1 MRFRLLSSTLAL
13 TACAVVLLA
22 VTASAATPR
31 ELADEYCFHTNATW
45 CIDKDG
51 DGTREA
57 APQLHPRFTEEGIEH
72 LREKGRYFDPYD
84 VYEPDPTPTPTP
96 TPTPVPTA
104 APTAAP
110 GAGSNYSASQS
121 AALTEDKSKRTR
133 DKATITIAGS
143 WSAAWYYRADT
154 GTHANSCTA
163 VDAGTHTVNLT
174 SLGAGTRFT
183 YTAYS
188 DGNCTVA
195 LGSVTFTTAVVA
207 GNATLGQNQTGR
219 HVRSDRQLANSF
231 TTGAHSAGYDLKQVI
246 GKFHQHFGDPDPVRV
261 AIHAASGNA
270 PGAWLWTL
278 HNFNGDPRHTF
289 NNAQKFHFR
298 CASTT
303 CALQSG
309 TTYFAVVSIPNSTK
323 LPGSNY
329 YNWQRTTEDGEE
341 LTPANNGWSLGN
353 VLLESTD
360 GGSSWTNNS
369 NGWAA
374 RFDVVAFPR

>member
-1 MRFRLLSSTLAL
+1 MRFRLLSAALAL
-13 TACAVVLLA
+13 AACALIVLA

-31 ELADEYCFHTNATW
+31 ELADEYCFHTNAMW

-51 DGTREA
+51 DGTRES

-72 LREKGRYFDPYD
+72 LREHGRYFDPND
-84 VYEPDPTPTPTP
+84 VDEPDPTPTPTP
-96 TPTPVPTA
+96 TPVPIAAPTA
-104 APTAAP
+104 APTA
-110 GAGSNYSASQS
+110 GLNYAASQS

-143 WSAAWYYRADT
+143 WTSAWYYQADT
-154 GTHANSCTA
+154 GAHANSCTA

-174 SLGAGTRFT
+174 GLGAGTRFT
-183 YTAYS
+183 YTAYR

-219 HVRSDRQLANSF
+219 AVRPDRQIANSF

-246 GKFHQHFGDPDPVRV
+246 GRFHQHFGDPDPVSV
-261 AIHAASGNA
+261 AIHEASGGS
-270 PGAWLWTL
+270 PGNRLWIL
-278 HNFNGDPRHTF
+278 RNFNGDPRHTF
-289 NNAQKFHFR
+289 IGAQKFHFR
-298 CASTT
+298 CLSAACT
-303 CALQSG
+303 LQSG
-309 TTYFAVVSIPNSTK
+309 TTYFVVVSIPNSTK

-329 YNWQRTTEDGEE
+329 YDWQRTTEDGEE

-353 VLLESTD
+353 VLLESAD
-360 GGSSWTNNS
+360 GSNWANNA

-374 RFDVVAFPR
+374 RFDVVAFPQ